1 MAPGKKDPPDLP
13 TSGSA
18 STRFAMIVENIDGKA
33 PPAKQP
39 PAAKE
44 PPAKEPPAFSV
55 GHDDKIDGIYRP
67 GDQRRDWSVEGRLEL
82 MEPARAPPAAPDIE
96 VRPPTQRRFRLAV
109 LQSLAALQSV
119 AAWQSLVARRL
130 PLAAFLTLVALLVAG
145 AGFFL
150 WGRLRRAPPPPVP
163 VPAETLESRAP
174 APGSVHIDSEPS
186 GAVVFI
192 DGQEAGTTPLL
203 VTNAIPA
210 GKSVKVRVTLPG
222 YRPWF
227 GVLQGGGNAKL
238 SAQLRRR

>member
-13 TSGSA
+13 ASGGASA
-18 STRFAMIVENIDGKA
+18 RFAMIVEKIDGKE
-33 PPAKQP
+33 PR
-39 PAAKE
+39 AKE
-44 PPAKEPPAFSV
+44 PPAKEPLPKEPPSFSV

-82 MEPARAPPAAPDIE
+82 MEPVRPAAPNIE
-96 VRPPTQRRFRLAV
+96 GQVRPPAPRRF
-109 LQSLAALQSV
+109 
-119 AAWQSLVARRL
+119 
-130 PLAAFLTLVALLVAG
+130 PLAAFLTPRRLQLAAVLTIVALLVVG
-145 AGFFL
+145 AGFFI
-150 WGRLRRAPPPPVP
+150 WGRLRPAPPPVP
-163 VPAETLESRAP
+163 LAAETLESEAP
-174 APGSVHIDSEPS
+174 PPGSVHIDSEPS

-192 DGQEAGTTPLL
+192 DGQEVGTTPLL
-203 VTNAIPA
+203 ITNAFPA